1 MEIKTREMYFRTDFQ
16 TRQENDAKYIEGY
29 FIRFNEVT
37 ELWDGVFEEVAPE
50 AVDDSLKNN
59 DIRCLFNHD
68 TSIVLGRTGNGTL
81 ELKKDSIG
89 VFGRVKINPND
100 KQALDIYARIERG
113 DINACSF
120 GFNIINEEIQNRDD
134 GTVKFILKKID
145 LHEVSP
151 VTFPAYPTTSIQARE
166 KDLEEYKQRQ
176 LEVRKNKLKERLK
189 KVCLDS

>member
-1 MEIKTREMYFRTDFQ
+1 MKIKTREMYFRTDFH
-16 TRQENDAKYIEGY
+16 TRQENDERFIEGY
-29 FIRFNEVT
+29 FIRFNEET

-68 TSIVLGRTGNGTL
+68 TNIVLGRTGNGTL
-81 ELKKDSIG
+81 ELRKDEKG
-89 VFGRVKINPND
+89 LFGRVKINPND

-120 GFNIINEEIQNRDD
+120 GFNIISEEIQNRDD
-134 GTVKFILKKID
+134 GTVKFILRKID

-151 VTFPAYPTTSIQARE
+151 VTFPAYPTTSIEARK
-166 KDLEEYKQRQ
+166 KDLEQHKQRL
-176 LEVRKNKLKERLK
+176 LETRKNKLKERLREI
-189 KVCLDS
+189 C

>member
-29 FIRFNEVT
+29 FIRFNEET

-81 ELKKDSIG
+81 ELKADEKG
-89 VFGRVKINPND
+89 VYGRVKINQND
-100 KQALDIYARIERG
+100 KQAMDILARIERG

-120 GFNIINEEIQNRDD
+120 GFNIIKEEIENRDD
-134 GTVKFILKKID
+134 GSVKFILREID
-145 LHEVSP
+145 LKEVSP
-151 VTFPAYPTTSIQARE
+151 VTFPAYPTTSISARK
-166 KDLEEYKQRQ
+166 KDYEQYKQKQ
-176 LEVRKNKLKERLK
+176 LELRKSKLKERIR
-189 KVCLDS
+189 CLSN

>member
-1 MEIKTREMYFRTDFQ
+1 MKIKTREMYFRTDFKA
-16 TRQENDAKYIEGY
+16 RQQNDERYIEGY
-29 FIRFNEVT
+29 FIRFNEET
-37 ELWDGVFEEVAPE
+37 QLWDGVFEEVDPA

-81 ELKKDSIG
+81 ELKKDSKGI
-89 VFGRVKINPND
+89 FGRVKINPND

-176 LEVRKNKLKERLK
+176 LEVRKNKLKERLEG
-189 KVCLDS
+189 CLSNS

>member
-1 MEIKTREMYFRTDFQ
+1 MKIKTREMYFRTDFH
-16 TRQENDAKYIEGY
+16 TRQENDERFIEGY
-29 FIRFNEVT
+29 FIRFNEET

-68 TSIVLGRTGNGTL
+68 TNIVLGRTGNGTL
-81 ELKKDSIG
+81 ELRKDEKG
-89 VFGRVKINPND
+89 LFGRVKINPND

-120 GFNIINEEIQNRDD
+120 GFNIISEEIQNRDD
-134 GTVKFILKKID
+134 GTVKFILRKID

-151 VTFPAYPTTSIQARE
+151 VTFPAYPTTSIEAR
-166 KDLEEYKQRQ
+166 KRDLEQHKQRL
-176 LEVRKNKLKERLK
+176 LEARKNKLKERLRGI
-189 KVCLDS
+189 C

>member
-1 MEIKTREMYFRTDFQ
+1 MEIKAREMCFRTDFT
-16 TRQENDAKYIEGY
+16 TRQENDERFIEGY
-29 FIRFNEVT
+29 FIRFNEET

-68 TSIVLGRTGNGTL
+68 TNIVLGRTGNGTL
-81 ELKKDSIG
+81 ELRKDKKG
-89 VFGRVKINPND
+89 LFGRVKINSND
-100 KQALDIYARIERG
+100 KQAMDIYARIERG

-120 GFNIINEEIQNRDD
+120 GFNIIDEEIQNRDD
-134 GTVKFILKKID
+134 GTTKFVLKKID

-151 VTFPAYPTTSIQARE
+151 VTFPAYPTTSIEARKKDIE
-166 KDLEEYKQRQ
+166 KHKQRQ

-189 KVCLDS
+189 NVCLNN

>member
-1 MEIKTREMYFRTDFQ
+1 MKIKTREMYFRTDFH
-16 TRQENDAKYIEGY
+16 TRQENDERFIEGY
-29 FIRFNEVT
+29 FIRFNEET

-68 TSIVLGRTGNGTL
+68 TNIVLGRTGNGTL
-81 ELKKDSIG
+81 ELRKDEKG
-89 VFGRVKINPND
+89 LFGRVKINPND

-120 GFNIINEEIQNRDD
+120 GFNIISEEIQNRDD
-134 GTVKFILKKID
+134 GTVKFILRKID

-151 VTFPAYPTTSIQARE
+151 VTFPAYPTTSIEARK
-166 KDLEEYKQRQ
+166 KDLEQHKQRQ
-176 LEVRKNKLKERLK
+176 LKTRKNKLKERLRGI
-189 KVCLDS
+189 C

>member
-1 MEIKTREMYFRTDFQ
+1 MKIKTREMYFRTDFQ
-16 TRQENDAKYIEGY
+16 TRQENDTKYIEGY
-29 FIRFNEVT
+29 FIRFNEET
-37 ELWDGVFEEVAPE
+37 ELWDGVFEEVDPE

-81 ELKKDSIG
+81 ELKKDSKGI
-89 VFGRVKINPND
+89 FGRVKINPND

-151 VTFPAYPTTSIQARE
+151 VTFPAYPTTSIQAR
-166 KDLEEYKQRQ
+166 KQDLAEHKKRK
-176 LEVRKNKLKERLK
+176 LEAKKNKLKERLRNI
-189 KVCLDS
+189 C

>member
-1 MEIKTREMYFRTDFQ
+1 MKIKTREMYFRTDFH
-16 TRQENDAKYIEGY
+16 TRQENDERFIEGY
-29 FIRFNEVT
+29 FIRFNEET

-68 TSIVLGRTGNGTL
+68 TNIVLGRTGNGTL
-81 ELKKDSIG
+81 ELRKDEKG
-89 VFGRVKINPND
+89 LFGKVKINPND

-120 GFNIINEEIQNRDD
+120 GFNIISEEIQNRDD
-134 GTVKFILKKID
+134 GTVKFILRKID

-151 VTFPAYPTTSIQARE
+151 VTFPAYPTTSIEARK
-166 KDLEEYKQRQ
+166 KDLEQHKQRL
-176 LEVRKNKLKERLK
+176 LETRKNKLKERLRGI
-189 KVCLDS
+189 C

>member
-16 TRQENDAKYIEGY
+16 TRQENDVKYIEGY
-29 FIRFNEVT
+29 FIRFNEET
-37 ELWDGVFEEVAPE
+37 ELWDGAFEEVAPE

-81 ELKKDSIG
+81 ELKKDSKGI
-89 VFGRVKINPND
+89 FGRVKINPND

-120 GFNIINEEIQNRDD
+120 GFNIIDEEIQNRDD
-134 GTVKFILKKID
+134 GTVKFVLKKID

-151 VTFPAYPTTSIQARE
+151 VTFPAYPTTSIQAR
-166 KDLEEYKQRQ
+166 KQDLAEHKKRK
-176 LEVRKNKLKERLK
+176 LEAKKNKLKERLEG
-189 KVCLDS
+189 CLSNL

>member
-16 TRQENDAKYIEGY
+16 TRQENDTKYIEGY
-29 FIRFNEVT
+29 FIRFNEET

-50 AVDDSLKNN
+50 AVEDSLKKN

-151 VTFPAYPTTSIQARE
+151 VTFPAYPTTSIQAR
-166 KDLEEYKQRQ
+166 KQDLAEHKKRK
-176 LEVRKNKLKERLK
+176 LEAKKNKLKERLEG
-189 KVCLDS
+189 CLSNS

>member
-29 FIRFNEVT
+29 FIRFNEET

-68 TSIVLGRTGNGTL
+68 TRIVLGRTGNGTL

-145 LHEVSP
+145 LKEVSP
-151 VTFPAYPTTSIQARE
+151 VTFPAYPTTSISARK
-166 KDLEEYKQRQ
+166 KDYEQYKQKQ
-176 LEVRKNKLKERLK
+176 LELRKSKLKERMRR
-189 KVCLDS
+189 CLNN

>member
-29 FIRFNEVT
+29 FIRFNEET

-50 AVDDSLKNN
+50 AVEDSLKNN

-89 VFGRVKINPND
+89 IFGRVKINPND
-100 KQALDIYARIERG
+100 KQALDVYARIERG

-134 GTVKFILKKID
+134 GTVKFILREID
-145 LHEVSP
+145 LKEVSP
-151 VTFPAYPTTSIQARE
+151 VTFPAYPTTSISARK
-166 KDLEEYKQRQ
+166 KDYEQYKQKQ
-176 LEVRKNKLKERLK
+176 LELRKNKLKERLEG
-189 KVCLDS
+189 CLSNS

>member
-1 MEIKTREMYFRTDFQ
+1 MKIKTREMYFRTDFH
-16 TRQENDAKYIEGY
+16 TRQENDERFIEGY
-29 FIRFNEVT
+29 FIRFNEET

-68 TSIVLGRTGNGTL
+68 TNIVLGRTGNGTL
-81 ELKKDSIG
+81 ELRKDEKG
-89 VFGRVKINPND
+89 LFGRVKINPND

-134 GTVKFILKKID
+134 GTVKFILRKID

-151 VTFPAYPTTSIQARE
+151 VTFPAYPTTSIEARK
-166 KDLEEYKQRQ
+166 KDLEQYKQRL
-176 LEVRKNKLKERLK
+176 LETRKNKLKERLREI
-189 KVCLDS
+189 C

>member
-16 TRQENDAKYIEGY
+16 TRQENDTKYIEGY
-29 FIRFNEVT
+29 FIRFNEET
-37 ELWDGVFEEVAPE
+37 ELWDGAFEEVAPE

-81 ELKKDSIG
+81 ELKKDTKGI
-89 VFGRVKINPND
+89 FGRVKINPND

-120 GFNIINEEIQNRDD
+120 GFNIIKEDIQNRDD
-134 GTVKFILKKID
+134 GSVKFILREID
-145 LHEVSP
+145 LKEVSP
-151 VTFPAYPTTSIQARE
+151 VTFPAYPTTSISARK
-166 KDLEEYKQRQ
+166 KDYEQYKQKQ
-176 LEVRKNKLKERLK
+176 LELRKNKLKERLRNI
-189 KVCLDS
+189 C

>member
-1 MEIKTREMYFRTDFQ
+1 MDPK
-16 TRQENDAKYIEGY
+16 
-29 FIRFNEVT
+29 
-37 ELWDGVFEEVAPE
+37 

-68 TSIVLGRTGNGTL
+68 TNIVLGRTGNGTL
-81 ELKKDSIG
+81 ELRKDEKG
-89 VFGRVKINPND
+89 LFGRVKINPND

-120 GFNIINEEIQNRDD
+120 GFNIISEEIQSRDD

-151 VTFPAYPTTSIQARE
+151 VTFPAYPTTSIEARK
-166 KDLEEYKQRQ
+166 KDLEQHKQRQ
-176 LEVRKNKLKERLK
+176 LETRKNKLKERLRGI
-189 KVCLDS
+189 C

>member
-29 FIRFNEVT
+29 FIRFNEET

-68 TSIVLGRTGNGTL
+68 TRIVLGRTGNGTL

-145 LHEVSP
+145 LKEVSP
-151 VTFPAYPTTSIQARE
+151 VTFPAYPTTSISARK
-166 KDLEEYKQRQ
+166 KDYEQYKQKQ
-176 LEVRKNKLKERLK
+176 LELRKSKLRERMRR
-189 KVCLDS
+189 CLSS

>member
-1 MEIKTREMYFRTDFQ
+1 MKIKTREMYFRTDFH
-16 TRQENDAKYIEGY
+16 TRQENDERFIEGY
-29 FIRFNEVT
+29 FIRFNEET

-68 TSIVLGRTGNGTL
+68 TNIVLGRTGNGTL
-81 ELKKDSIG
+81 ELRKDEKG
-89 VFGRVKINPND
+89 LFGRVKINPND

-120 GFNIINEEIQNRDD
+120 GFNVINEEIQNRDD

-151 VTFPAYPTTSIQARE
+151 VTFPAYPTTSIEARK
-166 KDLEEYKQRQ
+166 KDLEQHKQRL
-176 LEVRKNKLKERLK
+176 LETRKNKLKERLREI
-189 KVCLDS
+189 C

>member
-29 FIRFNEVT
+29 FIRFNEET
-37 ELWDGVFEEVAPE
+37 ELWGGVFEEVAPE

-145 LHEVSP
+145 LKEVSP
-151 VTFPAYPTTSIQARE
+151 VTFPAYPTTSISARK
-166 KDLEEYKQRQ
+166 KDYEQYKQKQ
-176 LEVRKNKLKERLK
+176 LELRKSKLRERMRR
-189 KVCLDS
+189 CLSS

>member
-1 MEIKTREMYFRTDFQ
+1 MKIKTREMYFRTDFH
-16 TRQENDAKYIEGY
+16 TRQENDERFIEGY
-29 FIRFNEVT
+29 FIRFNEET

-68 TSIVLGRTGNGTL
+68 TNIVLGRTGNGTL
-81 ELKKDSIG
+81 ELRKDEKG
-89 VFGRVKINPND
+89 LFGRVKINPND

-120 GFNIINEEIQNRDD
+120 GFNVINEEIQSRDD

-151 VTFPAYPTTSIQARE
+151 VTFPAYPTTSIEARK
-166 KDLEEYKQRQ
+166 KDLEQHKQRL
-176 LEVRKNKLKERLK
+176 LETRKNKLKERLREI
-189 KVCLDS
+189 C

>member
-1 MEIKTREMYFRTDFQ
+1 MKIKTREMYFRTDFQ
-16 TRQENDAKYIEGY
+16 TRQENDTKYIEGY
-29 FIRFNEVT
+29 FIRFNEET
-37 ELWDGVFEEVAPE
+37 ELWGGVFEEVAPE

-81 ELKKDSIG
+81 ELKKDSKGI
-89 VFGRVKINPND
+89 FGRVKINPND

-151 VTFPAYPTTSIQARE
+151 VTFPAYPTTSIQAR
-166 KDLEEYKQRQ
+166 KQDLAEHKKRK
-176 LEVRKNKLKERLK
+176 LEVKKNKLKERLRNI
-189 KVCLDS
+189 C

>member
-1 MEIKTREMYFRTDFQ
+1 MKIKAREMYFRTDFH
-16 TRQENDAKYIEGY
+16 TRQENDERFIEGY
-29 FIRFNEVT
+29 FIRFNEET

-68 TSIVLGRTGNGTL
+68 TNIVLGRTGNGTL
-81 ELKKDSIG
+81 ELRKDEKG
-89 VFGRVKINPND
+89 LFGRVKINPND

-134 GTVKFILKKID
+134 GTVKFILRKID

-151 VTFPAYPTTSIQARE
+151 VTFPAYPTTSIEARK
-166 KDLEEYKQRQ
+166 KDLEQHKQRL
-176 LEVRKNKLKERLK
+176 LEARKNKLKERLRGI
-189 KVCLDS
+189 C

>member
-29 FIRFNEVT
+29 FIRFNEET

-81 ELKKDSIG
+81 ELKKDSKGI
-89 VFGRVKINPND
+89 FGRVKINPND

-134 GTVKFILKKID
+134 GAVKFILKKID

-151 VTFPAYPTTSIQARE
+151 VTFPAYPTTSIQAR
-166 KDLEEYKQRQ
+166 KQDLAEHKKLK
-176 LEVRKNKLKERLK
+176 LEAKKNKLKERLEG
-189 KVCLDS
+189 CLSNS